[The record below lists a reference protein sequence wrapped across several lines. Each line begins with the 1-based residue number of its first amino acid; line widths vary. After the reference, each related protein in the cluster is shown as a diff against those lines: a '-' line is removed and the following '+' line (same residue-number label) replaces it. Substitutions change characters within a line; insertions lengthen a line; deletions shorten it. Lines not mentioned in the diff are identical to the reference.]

1 MRMSGIRRMATNWLD
16 KDFFIGCSP
25 LWLRIVCGIPWGVGA
40 LLFKDFAEV
49 EVVAIANQGG
59 YLLQGIGTVL
69 KERLGLVYPQFRQM
83 LGEGLVQV
91 FGE

>member
-1 MRMSGIRRMATNWLD
+1 M
-16 KDFFIGCSP
+16 
-25 LWLRIVCGIPWGVGA
+25 
-40 LLFKDFAEV
+40 LFKDFAEV